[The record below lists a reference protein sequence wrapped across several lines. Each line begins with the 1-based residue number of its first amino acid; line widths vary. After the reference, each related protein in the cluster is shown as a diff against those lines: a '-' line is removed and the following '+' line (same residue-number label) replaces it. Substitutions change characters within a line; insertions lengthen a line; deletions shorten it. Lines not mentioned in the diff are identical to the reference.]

1 MSTHALTGPTPASLR
16 FHPLR
21 DSATMLRRNLK
32 RMLRYPSM
40 TVTLVGMPVVF
51 LLLFVYVLGGS
62 LGAGLGAT
70 VHSGAAGGRAA
81 YANYVAPAII
91 LMTVTATVQ
100 GTAISIAMDMTEGII
115 ARFRI
120 MHIARVSVLTGHVLG
135 SMIQAMFSLA
145 IVIGVTLLVG
155 FRPTAGPGA
164 WLATAGFLMVVTFA
178 LVWLSVALGQVSRSV
193 ETASNVCMPL
203 VLLPFLGSGFVPTDS
218 MPAGLRW
225 FAEYQPFTP
234 IIETLRG
241 LLMDRPIGNNAWI
254 ALAWCALITL
264 GGYLWSKKLFNR
276 EDAR

>member
-1 MSTHALTGPTPASLR
+1 MSTHALTVPAPAGLR

-51 LLLFVYVLGGS
+51 LLLFVYVLGGT
-62 LGAGLGAT
+62 LGAGLGGT
-70 VHSGAAGGRAA
+70 VHSGVAGRAA

-91 LMTVTATVQ
+91 LMTVTATIQ

-115 ARFRI
+115 ARFRT

-145 IVIGVTLLVG
+145 IVIGVALLVG

-164 WLATAGFLMVVTFA
+164 WLATTGFLLVVTFA
-178 LVWLSVALGQVSRSV
+178 LVWLAVALGQVSKSV
-193 ETASNVCMPL
+193 ETASNLPMPL

-241 LLMDRPIGNNAWI
+241 LLMDKPIGNNAWI
-254 ALAWCALITL
+254 ALAWCAVTAL
-264 GGYLWSKKLFNR
+264 GGYLWSKRLFNR
-276 EDAR
+276 ESSH